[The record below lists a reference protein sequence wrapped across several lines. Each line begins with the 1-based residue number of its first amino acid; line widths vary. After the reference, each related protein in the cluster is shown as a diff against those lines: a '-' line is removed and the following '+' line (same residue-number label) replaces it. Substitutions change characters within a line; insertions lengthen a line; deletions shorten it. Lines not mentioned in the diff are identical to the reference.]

1 MRFCD
6 LFISYKIGL
15 KGIKSTIPFTKL
27 PMYRKIAV
35 IATFST
41 GIFGLIMNM
50 INQQKIALVMI
61 VLALLFIGIFLIIDS
76 TKKNLKAMLQ
86 NHYKPYSQ
94 SRMNMVL
101 NLLKSYNVDIT
112 DNDVIDLLIEEA
124 KQAQLYSDYFAPLK
138 KPLKMLSAI
147 VVPIVVYVAQ
157 KIGDAATQDEMI
169 VMALYAVS
177 IIILI
182 FSMIFSMVPII
193 KEVCY
198 RDYNKYNELISDLKQ
213 IKLFYSNGNVPS
225 VFSDSNS

>member
-112 DNDVIDLLIEEA
+112 DNAVIDLLIEEA
-124 KQAQLYSDYFAPLK
+124 KQAQLYSDYFA
-138 KPLKMLSAI
+138 PLKMLSAI

-193 KEVCY
+193 KEV
-198 RDYNKYNELISDLKQ
+198 
-213 IKLFYSNGNVPS
+213 
-225 VFSDSNS
+225 